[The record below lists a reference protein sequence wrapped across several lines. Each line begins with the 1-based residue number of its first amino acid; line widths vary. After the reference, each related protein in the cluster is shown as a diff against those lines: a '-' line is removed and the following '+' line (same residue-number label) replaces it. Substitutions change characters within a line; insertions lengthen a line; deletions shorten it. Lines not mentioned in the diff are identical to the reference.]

1 MTFSLNGGWMF
12 AVVVLLWVLV
22 YVPNWGTKKDDQE
35 QGSSFGRKFSKNS
48 SAGAK
53 KTSNGVSQ
61 LAIRNKNIR
70 VIRGAFIVL
79 LATSFVVTV
88 VGVVLSFN
96 NIIWLAMSGIALAAF
111 MLSASA
117 LRSSRKKASPQT
129 ALTMEQLAAQ
139 RARMAYSIRE
149 AALRD
154 ARTEQLFDER
164 AWSSSEL
171 PESNLARRTGEI
183 EAVSLAEVLPINEKQ
198 NRQGEKKLDSNE
210 LDQILKRRRA
220 I

>member
-1 MTFSLNGGWMF
+1 
-12 AVVVLLWVLV
+12 
-22 YVPNWGTKKDDQE
+22 
-35 QGSSFGRKFSKNS
+35 
-48 SAGAK
+48 
-53 KTSNGVSQ
+53 
-61 LAIRNKNIR
+61 
-70 VIRGAFIVL
+70 
-79 LATSFVVTV
+79 
-88 VGVVLSFN
+88 
-96 NIIWLAMSGIALAAF
+96 

-183 EAVSLAEVLPINEKQ
+183 EAVSLAEVLPITEKQ
-198 NRQGEKKLDSNE
+198 YRQGEKSLDSNE

>member
-1 MTFSLNGGWMF
+1 MF

-70 VIRGAFIVL
+70 AIRGAFIVL

-96 NIIWLAMSGIALAAF
+96 NIMWLAMSGIALAAF

-154 ARTEQLFDER
+154 ARTEQLFDESD
-164 AWSSSEL
+164 WSSSEL
-171 PESNLARRTGEI
+171 PESNFARRTGEI
-183 EAVSLAEVLPINEKQ
+183 EAVSLAEVLPITEKQ
-198 NRQGEKKLDSNE
+198 NRQGEKTLDSNE